1 MSERNVMS
9 EPQNPGPQPV
19 PEQILDRPVVI
30 GDFNAELKKSKR
42 GIGKVTL
49 GLGAAVLLVA
59 SFFGGI
65 ATHAAIAK
73 PAAASANQQNPA
85 RGNRQFPGG
94 TGGQN
99 GQTPGQGQ
107 GGARGTAGTVDHVD
121 GTDVYVKTQDGRT
134 VKVSTS
140 DSTRIRISQ
149 DGKVADL
156 KAGSTVIVQGSTGGD
171 GTVTAQ
177 TITEGQFAR
186 PGQ

>member
-1 MSERNVMS
+1 MS
-9 EPQNPGPQPV
+9 EPQNPGPQQPI

-42 GIGKVTL
+42 GLGKVTL

-59 SFFGGI
+59 AFFGGI
-65 ATHAAIAK
+65 ATHSAIAK
-73 PAAASANQQNPA
+73 PAAAASNDQNPA
-85 RGNRQFPGG
+85 RANGNRQFPGG
-94 TGGQN
+94 GGQN
-99 GQTPGQGQ
+99 GQNA
-107 GGARGTAGTVDHVD
+107 GARGTIGTIDHVD

-140 DSTRIRISQ
+140 DTTRVRISQ
-149 DGKVADL
+149 DGKLADL
-156 KAGSTVIVQGSTGGD
+156 KPGSNVVVQGSTGGD

>member
-1 MSERNVMS
+1 MS
-9 EPQNPGPQPV
+9 EPQNPGPSGPQPV

-42 GIGKVTL
+42 GVGKVTL

-85 RGNRQFPGG
+85 RGNGNRQFPGG
-94 TGGQN
+94 GQN
-99 GQTPGQGQ
+99 GQNGQGA
-107 GGARGTAGTVDHVD
+107 GARGTIGTVDHVD

-149 DGKVADL
+149 DGKIADL
-156 KAGSTVIVQGSTGGD
+156 KQGSNVVVQGSTGSD